1 MSKLARRWI
10 PDKTP
15 KEAMKLERFEIDIYQ
30 NHGLLA
36 DKTDKDK
43 DFATV
48 TTFFSYKEFKKSG
61 IAETKNIRRVVTGP
75 AGEVYHYHLN
85 NIQASKDLF
94 LKAWKH
100 AKDKNLSHLTAFPYK
115 PAYINEKLNE
125 FIDQKYYGGAKE
137 FAEKSNK
144 DYANIHKE
152 IRGKRKI
159 SHNQAIEY
167 AKFLNV
173 DPVDLLFEKQ
183 KTKVWASVNFL
194 NRIGTSTDYNY
205 RAGQLKFFGED
216 KFATVPRD
224 IYRPNIRC
232 VTVDTKGSHLDRQNL
247 FYYKSDDKRPP
258 NCHGKLCMLG
268 VNVVFDGIIDY
279 QEYFIGIYEESLG
292 GKINLI
298 NPDPFAETRYIL
310 TDIQN
315 VYAVAPIVAVINPS
329 LIKQENNFEEIDF
342 VHLADKIAAEEKQ
355 TLKIQNEVMKKLQNQ
370 ARFQREY
377 QKKQNLL
384 AKKLTEMQ
392 QKEIEEEKKFLD
404 LKMQDLIKQYE
415 IEAKK
420 RA

>member
-1 MSKLARRWI
+1 MSKKLFIEWNPAKN
-10 PDKTP
+10 PST
-15 KEAMKLERFEIDIYQ
+15 AGKLEKYEIQINQ

-36 DKTDKDK
+36 DPKDDYAKVITHFSHNEIDKNGK
-43 DFATV
+43 QKIIHRTRTV
-48 TTFFSYKEFKKSG
+48 
-61 IAETKNIRRVVTGP
+61 
-75 AGEVYHYHLN
+75 AGAPNEVFHMHVKLAN
-85 NIQASKDLF
+85 ASKDDF
-94 LKAWKH
+94 IKAWKT
-100 AKDKNLSHLTAFPYK
+100 AKDKNLSHLTMFPYK

-125 FIDQKYYGGAKE
+125 FITDKYYGGAKE

-144 DYANIHKE
+144 DYANINKE
-152 IRGKRKI
+152 IKGQRQI
-159 SHNQAIEY
+159 SHKQAIEY

-205 RAGQLKFFGED
+205 RPGQLKFFGED

-329 LIKQENNFEEIDF
+329 LIKQENRFEEIDF
-342 VHLADKIAAEEKQ
+342 KHLADKIAAEEKQ
-355 TLKIQNEVMKKLQNQ
+355 TLKIQDEVMKKLQKQ

-392 QKEIEEEKKFLD
+392 QKEIEEEKKLLD

-415 IEAKK
+415 MEAKK